1 MTIAVAVPVPACHIL
16 PPVIHGVSKA
26 RALKIVYFDFDSCPT
41 WKRRGVR
48 SRIATGTNHASHE
61 NCKLFTTM
69 SGIQLSGLA
78 SGLDWQS
85 IVTKLMAASAIPQT
99 NLKTEV
105 THNTQKTSTL
115 TSISTALTNLQDS
128 IQVLS
133 GGTNSVFAQRS
144 AALSDTS
151 TGWSASAASGAT
163 IGTHTIQVT
172 QLATQAQLTGAA
184 SQGAAL
190 SSTSNVSGLTVAMLP
205 ITTAI
210 SAGQFTV
217 NGARVTVAATDSLQD
232 VFNNISTATGGSVT
246 ASYNPS
252 TDKVTLSS
260 SGAIMLGSANDSSN
274 LLTAFGLINNGTG
287 TISSQEALGV
297 INNTAAISSAN
308 LKTPVTA
315 VDGSGNGSFTINGIT
330 ISYNT
335 NTDSVAAVLGRIN
348 NSGTGVT
355 AAYDSLNNRY
365 TLTNTTTGDSG
376 ISVSE
381 VSGGLLSALGLG
393 SPATLTRGK
402 NAQFS
407 VDGSPALTSASNTL
421 GASATGITGL
431 TVTAASTETQTV
443 SVAADSSSLS
453 TNIQSFITNFN
464 AVEDLIGQQTK
475 ITQNSD
481 GTVTAATLAGNH
493 DVQDIGSQLR
503 SIVFAAVPGLTGAVQ
518 RLNDIGIDFNSGTN
532 DLAITNT
539 AAFTNALT
547 NNPNDVA
554 TLFSDSANG
563 IATKL
568 NSYLLQ
574 ATGATGVI
582 TTQESTIN
590 TENDNLNTQ
599 IATMQRFLDAQQA
612 QLTAGFVAMETAQAA
627 MQSQL
632 AAMNAALGLNTSS
645 SSGSSSSS
653 SSGPSIAHATTS

>member
-1 MTIAVAVPVPACHIL
+1 
-16 PPVIHGVSKA
+16 
-26 RALKIVYFDFDSCPT
+26 
-41 WKRRGVR
+41 
-48 SRIATGTNHASHE
+48 
-61 NCKLFTTM
+61 M

-99 NLKTEV
+99 NLKNEV
-105 THNTQKTSTL
+105 TQNNQKTSTL
-115 TSISTALTNLQDS
+115 TSINTALTNLQNS

-133 GGTNSVFAQRS
+133 GGTNSVFAQRT
-144 AALSDTS
+144 AGLSDTS

-172 QLATQAQLTGAA
+172 QLAKQAQLVG
-184 SQGAAL
+184 SSDQGAAL
-190 SSTSNVSGLTVAMLP
+190 SSTSDVSGLTVGTLP
-205 ITTAI
+205 IATAI
-210 SAGQFTV
+210 TAGQFTV

-232 VFNNISTATGGSVT
+232 VFNNISTATGGAVT
-246 ASYNPS
+246 ASYDPS
-252 TDKVTLSS
+252 TDKVSLSS
-260 SGAIMLGSANDSSN
+260 SGEIILGSANDSSN

-287 TISSQEALGV
+287 TISSQNALGV
-297 INNTAAISSAN
+297 VNNTAAISSAN
-308 LKTPVTA
+308 LQTPVTA
-315 VDGSGNGSFTINGIT
+315 VDGSGNGSFTINGVT

-348 NSGTGVT
+348 SSGTGVT

-365 TLTNTTTGDSG
+365 TLTNNITGDSG

-381 VSGGLLSALGLG
+381 ASGGLLSALGLG
-393 SPATLTRGK
+393 SSATLTRGQ
-402 NAQFS
+402 NAQFT
-407 VDGSPALTSASNTL
+407 VDGSPTLTSASNTL
-421 GASATGITGL
+421 GASVTGITGL
-431 TVTAASTETQTV
+431 TVTAASTGTQTV
-443 SVAADSSSLS
+443 AVTADSSSLS
-453 TNIQSFITNFN
+453 TNIQSFITSFN
-464 AVEDLIGQQTK
+464 AVEDLIGQQTN

-493 DVQDIGSQLR
+493 DVQDIASQLR
-503 SIVFAAVPGLTGAVQ
+503 SIVFAAVPGLTGTVQ

-532 DLAITNT
+532 DLAITDT

-568 NSYLLQ
+568 NSYLLK

-582 TTQESTIN
+582 ATQENTIN
-590 TENDNLNTQ
+590 TENDDLNTQ

-632 AAMNAALGLNTSS
+632 AAMNAALGLNSSS

-653 SSGPSIAHATTS
+653 SSGPSISNATTS